1 MAPLFGGGALSSF
14 SLSRVGS
21 VAGRFTVDNHNRLR
35 QIEESGFAA
44 LLDLSM
50 PHPPL

>member
-1 MAPLFGGGALSSF
+1 MTPLFGGGGALSSF

-21 VAGRFTVDNHNRLR
+21 VAGRFTVDNHNRMR

-44 LLDLSM
+44 FLVFAM
-50 PHPPL
+50 YPPL